1 MLIVDGTYL
10 VYKSYY
16 ITEKI
21 KKNYEILDDGHYLK
35 TARNVF
41 MKLLSKIKNRFN
53 PRSLFIVFDCE
64 GNNFRHT
71 LLPTYKSNRKEKP
84 AELPAIKTEIYEFL
98 KTHNFA
104 FQIAD
109 NVEADDLIASYV
121 KQFTDEEVMIFT
133 GDGDLAA
140 LVADHVTLLLEKKKN
155 VQKITVHNFHH
166 FFPVP
171 PSRFADFK
179 ALQGDKSDFLKGLDG
194 LFRTDVIHLFMEFGS
209 IEEFLEK
216 GKGHHLYDKI
226 YNEKEKVLLNKTVA
240 SMRTNC
246 EILLNREDA
255 LLRNIDLPSK
265 IASKIDWDL

>member
-1 MLIVDGTYL
+1 MLIIDGTYL

-21 KKNYEILDDGHYLK
+21 KKNYEILDESHYLK

-71 LLPTYKSNRKEKP
+71 LLPSYKSNRKEKP
-84 AELPAIKTEIYEFL
+84 AELPGIKHEIYEFL
-98 KTHNFA
+98 KTHNFS
-104 FQIAD
+104 FQIAEA
-109 NVEADDLIASYV
+109 VEADDLIASYV
-121 KQFTDEEVMIFT
+121 KQNPNDECMIFT

-140 LVADHVTLLLEKKKN
+140 LVTENTTLLLEKKKTI
-155 VQKITVHNFHH
+155 QKVTIHNFHY

-194 LFRTDVIHLFMEFGS
+194 LFRTDVLHLFMEYGS

-226 YNEKEKVLLNKTVA
+226 FRDKEKVLLNKTVA
-240 SMRTNC
+240 SMKTDCVIR
-246 EILLNREDA
+246 LNKEDA
-255 LLRNIDLPSK
+255 LLRNIDLPAK
-265 IASKIDWDL
+265 IADKIDW